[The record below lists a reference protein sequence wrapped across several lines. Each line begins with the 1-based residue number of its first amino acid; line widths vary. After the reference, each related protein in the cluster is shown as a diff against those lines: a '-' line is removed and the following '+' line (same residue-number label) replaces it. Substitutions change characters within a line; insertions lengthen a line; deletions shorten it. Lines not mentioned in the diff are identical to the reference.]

1 MSTLVRS
8 TKTFAALVA
17 ATTVLAA
24 CSSSEPTSEPTTE
37 PTSSATPSITP
48 TPTPSDTAT
57 AEEEPT
63 PAAPELLVRI
73 DGPNVQPNAQEIE
86 LETGEKLMIEIQS
99 DRAGEL
105 HVHSTPEQYVEFDA
119 GTGPV
124 TLGLLKRR
132 ALAKDAGV
140 PAEGSGSHRLTIVGD
155 PGAITD
161 PDGFVWETAS
171 GD

>member
-8 TKTFAALVA
+8 TKTLAALVA

-37 PTSSATPSITP
+37 PTSSATPSISP

-73 DGPNVQPNAQEIE
+73 DGPKVQPNAQEIE

-119 GTGPV
+119 GRTSAQLVIETPGSV
-124 TLGLLKRR
+124 EVEEHDTSAVV
-132 ALAKDAGV
+132 ALIEA
-140 PAEGSGSHRLTIVGD
+140 R
-155 PGAITD
+155 
-161 PDGFVWETAS
+161 
-171 GD
+171 

>member
-119 GTGPV
+119 GRTSAQLVIETPGSV
-124 TLGLLKRR
+124 EVEEHDTSAVV
-132 ALAKDAGV
+132 ALIEA
-140 PAEGSGSHRLTIVGD
+140 R
-155 PGAITD
+155 
-161 PDGFVWETAS
+161 
-171 GD
+171 

>member
-37 PTSSATPSITP
+37 PTSSATPSNSP

-73 DGPNVQPNAQEIE
+73 DGPNVQPNAEAIE

-119 GTGPV
+119 GRTSAQLVIETPGSV
-124 TLGLLKRR
+124 EVEEHDTSAVV
-132 ALAKDAGV
+132 ALIEA
-140 PAEGSGSHRLTIVGD
+140 R
-155 PGAITD
+155 
-161 PDGFVWETAS
+161 
-171 GD
+171 